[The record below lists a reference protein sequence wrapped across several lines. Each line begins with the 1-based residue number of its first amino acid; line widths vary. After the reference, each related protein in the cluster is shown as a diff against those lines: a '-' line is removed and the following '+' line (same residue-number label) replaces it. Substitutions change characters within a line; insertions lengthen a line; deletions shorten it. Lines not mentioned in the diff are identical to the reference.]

1 MVAGV
6 TTSCCRRDGV
16 VHDDGRRCNSGCALY
31 MAAGATAIVGAAVA
45 AMIDW
50 CEGGCQCGR
59 RPVRQGCKSIHMCCE
74 ECRVKLHRGTDLCPG
89 YVNAN
94 STSSLL
100 PAQPK
105 LQHSQS
111 THKKRLTAPVRLVR
125 K

>member
-6 TTSCCRRDGV
+6 TTSCRRRDGV
-16 VHDDGRRCNSGCALY
+16 VHDGRRCNSGCALY
-31 MAAGATAIVGAAVA
+31 MAVGATAIVGAAVA

-111 THKKRLTAPVRLVR
+111 THKQRLTASVRLVW